1 MSFSPFG
8 QNNSW
13 VSLCVPIITIRKEH
27 GSNNQVSYNDFNKI
41 DLTTI
46 YYMDWS
52 SNSCNYL
59 PLTCLNFNNL
69 QQFYCANN
77 KLKLVPNMN
86 FPNLKIFNCSFNQ
99 ITILPDNIVN
109 CSNLI
114 ELTCFDNKLKV
125 LPNMSFKNLQ
135 ILSCFCNELTTLPTE
150 MYLPELLELKCF
162 SNQLLTL
169 PDDMKCIKLK
179 TLNCFDNKLQSLPTN
194 MNFPNLQELI
204 CSRNQITTLS
214 NLLNFPNLIIF
225 DCSNNQIKS
234 LPNNMNFP
242 NLKRFDC
249 ANNHLKL
256 LHNNMNFP
264 NLEMFDCANNHLKLL
279 PNNMNFPFLE
289 RFDCANNHLKSLP
302 NNMYFPNLERFNC
315 SNNQLE
321 SLPAC
326 ILNFLNLQT
335 FRYANN
341 RIELSVQFAR
351 FIDRINNRENNL
363 INVYNDGQN
372 VHNSTIQLTVRES
385 INQITLRTDVPKYN
399 IEQLSNLIIENN
411 ILTETTKSLLFEYCN
426 DLSVHSLLL
435 LTFSE
440 VLWFIIQTIITD
452 FQINEQ
458 EEIFKILNQ
467 EIIDTECKCFS
478 GRMCRVINC
487 LNGFSPLVNINI
499 NDGEQIGNIIVLV
512 KNKLES
518 SDDYTIEKHK
528 LEVQNELLERGYDI
542 ETINLW
548 LEHIE

>member
-8 QNNSW
+8 QNKSW
-13 VSLCVPIITIRKEH
+13 VSSFKPIITIRNEH
-27 GSNNQVSYNDFNKI
+27 ANSSNTQVSFKDFDKI
-41 DLTTI
+41 DSTTI

-52 SNSCNYL
+52 SNRCHYL
-59 PLTCLNFNNL
+59 PLTCLNFPNL

-77 KLKLVPNMN
+77 NLKLVPNIN
-86 FPNLKIFNCSFNQ
+86 FSNLKIFNCSFNQ
-99 ITILPDNIVN
+99 ITTLPDNIVN

-114 ELTCFDNKLKV
+114 ELTCFDNKLKK
-125 LPNMSFKNLQ
+125 LPNMSFENLQ
-135 ILSCFCNELTTLPTE
+135 ILSCFCNELSTFPTE
-150 MYLPELLELKCF
+150 MYLPKLLELTCF
-162 SNQLLTL
+162 GNQLLTL
-169 PDDMKCIKLK
+169 PDDMKCIKLEI
-179 TLNCFDNKLQSLPTN
+179 LSCFDNKLQSLPNN

-204 CSRNQITTLS
+204 CNHNQITTLP
-214 NLLNFPNLIIF
+214 NLMNFPNLKIF

-234 LPNNMNFP
+234 LPNMNFPNLKTFDCANNHLESLPNMNFP
-242 NLKRFDC
+242 NLK
-249 ANNHLKL
+249 N
-256 LHNNMNFP
+256 
-264 NLEMFDCANNHLKLL
+264 
-279 PNNMNFPFLE
+279 
-289 RFDCANNHLKSLP
+289 
-302 NNMYFPNLERFNC
+302 FNC
-315 SNNQLE
+315 TNNQLE

-326 ILNFLNLQT
+326 ILNFRNLQT

-363 INVYNDGQN
+363 TNVYNDRQNVYNDGQN

-411 ILTETTKSLLFEYCN
+411 ILTEITKSLLFEYCN

-452 FQINEQ
+452 FQMKEQ

-467 EIIDTECKCFS
+467 EIKDTECKCFS

-499 NDGEQIGNIIVLV
+499 NDGEQIGNIIVLL
-512 KNKLES
+512 KDKLELS
-518 SDDYTIEKHK
+518 NDYTIEKHK
-528 LEVQNELLERGYDI
+528 SEVEKELLERGYDL

>member
-1 MSFSPFG
+1 MILIYHIYIYTIMSLSSFLQF
-8 QNNSW
+8 
-13 VSLCVPIITIRKEH
+13 VPIITIRKEH
-27 GSNNQVSYNDFNKI
+27 ANGSNTPVSLKDFDKF
-41 DLTTI
+41 DSTTI

-52 SNSCNYL
+52 SNSCHYL
-59 PLTCLNFNNL
+59 PLTCLNFPNL
-69 QQFYCANN
+69 QQFYCVNN

-86 FPNLKIFNCSFNQ
+86 FPNLKIFNCSSNY

-125 LPNMSFKNLQ
+125 LPNMSFENLQ
-135 ILSCFCNELTTLPTE
+135 KLSCFCNELTTLPTE

-179 TLNCFDNKLQSLPTN
+179 TLNCFDNKLQSLPNN

-204 CSRNQITTLS
+204 CSHNQITTLS
-214 NLLNFPNLIIF
+214 NLMNFPNLIIF

-249 ANNHLKL
+249 ANNHLKS
-256 LHNNMNFP
+256 
-264 NLEMFDCANNHLKLL
+264 L
-279 PNNMNFPFLE
+279 PNNMNFPNLE

-302 NNMYFPNLERFNC
+302 
-315 SNNQLE
+315 
-321 SLPAC
+321 AC
-326 ILNFLNLQT
+326 ILNFRNLQT
-335 FRYANN
+335 FCYANN
-341 RIELSVQFAR
+341 RIELSVQLVR
-351 FIDRINNRENNL
+351 FIDRINNL

-372 VHNSTIQLTVRES
+372 IHNSTIQLTVRES
-385 INQITLRTDVPKYN
+385 INQLTLRTDVPKYN
-399 IEQLSNLIIENN
+399 IEQLSILIIENN

-452 FQINEQ
+452 FQIKEQ

-467 EIIDTECKCFS
+467 EIKDTECKCFS

-518 SDDYTIEKHK
+518 SDDYTIDKHK
-528 LEVQNELLERGYDI
+528 SEVQNELLERGYDI